1 MIYNHLTPKVMYMD
15 YLLISSNKM
24 LIVQINLRI
33 IQIIVMNRMKG
44 IQMSQNDLIKTIRMN
59 YLFDFYQA
67 LLTDK
72 QRNYLELFYLQDYS
86 LSEIADTFDVSRQ
99 AVYDNIRRTGDLV
112 EDYEMKLGLYQN
124 FEKRQNIYEAIKKH
138 IDEPEIIKQYLQTL
152 EDLE

>member
-1 MIYNHLTPKVMYMD
+1 
-15 YLLISSNKM
+15 
-24 LIVQINLRI
+24 
-33 IQIIVMNRMKG
+33 MKG

-112 EDYEMKLGLYQN
+112 EDYEAKLGLYQN
-124 FEKRQNIYEAIKKH
+124 FEKRQNIYEQMKQYVN
-138 IDEPEIIKQYLQTL
+138 DPEKIKQYLQSL